1 MTPINFKEANK
12 DPLKPHGMTDAECG
26 SIPVMT
32 DSKQCLSHWQMTWK
46 ERFAALFY
54 GKVWLCVLS
63 GATQPPVWLRC
74 EKSVFESE
82 KMPLR
87 NKLHSKIYPLIKD
100 RKYLSWWWMQLVW
113 HQDFLP
119 IYMDVPFSRYQ
130 LAAWNCGNGLKD
142 LRITIRESDG
152 GAWMFTI
159 KQGDHEDLKRC
170 SKFFA
175 PFGLPVGR
183 WLNNGKRVDGEI
195 A

>member
-1 MTPINFKEANK
+1 MTPTNFKTAFERQ
-12 DPLKPHGMTDAECG
+12 
-26 SIPVMT
+26 SI
-32 DSKQCLSHWQMTWK
+32 
-46 ERFAALFY
+46 
-54 GKVWLCVLS
+54 KV
-63 GATQPPVWLRC
+63 R
-74 EKSVFESE
+74 
-82 KMPLR
+82 
-87 NKLHSKIYPLIKD
+87 LHNAIYVRYLVD
-100 RKYLSWWWMQLVW
+100 RKYLNWWWMHLVW
-113 HQDFLP
+113 RHDFLP
-119 IYMDVPFSRYQ
+119 FYMDIPFSRYQ

-152 GAWMFTI
+152 GAWVFTI